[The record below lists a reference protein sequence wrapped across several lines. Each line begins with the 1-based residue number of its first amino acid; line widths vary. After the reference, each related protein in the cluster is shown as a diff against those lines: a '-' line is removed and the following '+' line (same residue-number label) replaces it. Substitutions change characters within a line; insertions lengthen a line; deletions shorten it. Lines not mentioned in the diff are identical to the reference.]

1 MCIEVNH
8 NIEWKI
14 LYVYL
19 FEIMYNTYTEC
30 DEIHKRDTSENGVPL
45 HFSISKNIIFLH
57 LPLNE
62 YFKNTIHF
70 K

>member
-1 MCIEVNH
+1 MNH

-30 DEIHKRDTSENGVPL
+30 DEIHERGGSENGVPV
-45 HFSISKNIIFLH
+45 HFSIIKNIIFLH
-57 LPLNE
+57 LPLDE